1 MKIQNY
7 CESGTVTSR
16 VSAVFSLSDTDLNF
30 ECSENSDDSS
40 SLAAIIV
47 LPHIL
52 VDCPIGE
59 QAGLPSP
66 VGGDIEVRRDDE
78 PPATPAAILDMGL
91 EDQVGCKV
99 EQVNRHDALEQ
110 QLTGCSQRI

>member
-1 MKIQNY
+1 MFFQIS
-7 CESGTVTSR
+7 CERGTVTSR
-16 VSAVFSLSDTDLNF
+16 VPSVFSLSDTDLIF
-30 ECSENSDDSS
+30 ECIENSDDSS

-47 LPHIL
+47 LPQIF

-78 PPATPAAILDMGL
+78 PPATAAAILDMGL
-91 EDQVGCKV
+91 EDQVGCQV
-99 EQVNRHDALEQ
+99 EKRRRE
-110 QLTGCSQRI
+110 I

>member
-1 MKIQNY
+1 M
-7 CESGTVTSR
+7 TSSE
-16 VSAVFSLSDTDLNF
+16 SAVFSLSDMDLNF
-30 ECSENSDDSS
+30 ECSEKSEDSS
-40 SLAAIIV
+40 DAIIV